1 MHTVSCTN
9 AITYVSHFCK
19 KFDPDLSE
27 FCESLSPFSPA
38 CVKPVLPILKCR
50 RYCIKFAVMA
60 GKCVVFHVLS
70 FTRRLETRLEI
81 QIGEESTGEAVVTS
95 QNEVREGRLQK
106 RILELE
112 EEEVEEEEAAKR
124 VEARVV
130 EESLQQVAKE
140 RIEEAVKER
149 MEEQKEDMEG
159 KSLLEQFQVTKND
172 CFL

>member
-1 MHTVSCTN
+1 MFFT
-9 AITYVSHFCK
+9 F
-19 KFDPDLSE
+19 
-27 FCESLSPFSPA
+27 
-38 CVKPVLPILKCR
+38 
-50 RYCIKFAVMA
+50 
-60 GKCVVFHVLS
+60 LS

-81 QIGEESTGEAVVTS
+81 QTGEESTGEAVVTS

-106 RILELE
+106 RILEL